1 MEETM
6 LDRLLAID
14 RRIVFILVGVAV
26 ILPALTKIKF
36 PITKVSESTQMLY
49 DKIEEFPPGTVI
61 MISLD
66 YGPSSMAEIHPQ
78 LVALL
83 HHCFARNLRVI
94 GINPISVDA
103 ILLGKTAFEDI
114 ANKHNR
120 QNGVD
125 YCYLGY
131 RPGFLA
137 LILGFG
143 KDISEIYQRDVYR
156 TPIGDIPLMQEVK
169 NYDDI
174 ALLITLASVGSPPM
188 WVAYAGARFNQTI
201 AAGVVGVMV
210 SDFYPYLDSGQM
222 VGLLPGL
229 KGAAEYE
236 KLIKEAEYTTLS
248 GQGAPGMSIQSVV
261 HIVLILLIIFC
272 NTIYFITRRGE
283 N

>member
-1 MEETM
+1 M

-26 ILPALTKIKF
+26 IIPALTKIKF
-36 PITKVSESTQMLY
+36 PITRVSESTQMLY
-49 DKIEEFPPGTVI
+49 DKVDELPAGSVV

-66 YGPSSMAEIHPQ
+66 YGPSSMAELQPQ

-83 HHCFARNLRVI
+83 HHCFARNLRIV
-94 GINPISVDA
+94 GIAPISVDA
-103 ILLGKTAFEDI
+103 VPLGRAEFENI
-114 ANKHNR
+114 ANKHDK

-143 KDISEIYQRDVYR
+143 RDISEIYQRDVYR
-156 TPIGDIPLMQEVK
+156 TPLKDIPLMQGVK

-174 ALLITLASVGSPPM
+174 ALLISLASVGSPPA
-188 WVAYAGARFNQTI
+188 WVAYAHSRFNQVV
-201 AAGVVGVMV
+201 AAGVTGVMV
-210 SDFYPYLDSGQM
+210 SDFFPYIDSGQM

-236 KLIKEAEYTTLS
+236 KLIQDAGYTTES
-248 GQGAPGMSIQSVV
+248 GQGAPGMSIQSVT
-261 HIVLILLIIFC
+261 HIMLILLIVLC
-272 NTIYFITRRGE
+272 NVAYFIARRRE